1 MEGQNGSGK
10 TALAAKLAKD
20 SGFPYVKIV
29 SPESYVG
36 YTEYA
41 KVQAIAK
48 IFEDAYKS
56 PLSLIVL
63 DDIERLLEFVSI
75 GPRFS
80 NGVLQALV
88 VLLKK
93 KPPNEN
99 RKLLVIGTTSMKEVL
114 KDLEV
119 VNCFNT
125 TLHVPNVTSS
135 SELTTII
142 SCFNCSAQESQA
154 IAMDFEAKYSTFG
167 IPVKTLLLAVEL
179 AIERSGTGELTKA
192 HFMETLAS
200 VKADDI

>member
-29 SPESYVG
+29 SPENYVG

-80 NGVLQALV
+80 NGVL
-88 VLLKK
+88 
-93 KPPNEN
+93 
-99 RKLLVIGTTSMKEVL
+99 
-114 KDLEV
+114 
-119 VNCFNT
+119 
-125 TLHVPNVTSS
+125 
-135 SELTTII
+135 
-142 SCFNCSAQESQA
+142 
-154 IAMDFEAKYSTFG
+154 
-167 IPVKTLLLAVEL
+167 
-179 AIERSGTGELTKA
+179 
-192 HFMETLAS
+192 
-200 VKADDI
+200 